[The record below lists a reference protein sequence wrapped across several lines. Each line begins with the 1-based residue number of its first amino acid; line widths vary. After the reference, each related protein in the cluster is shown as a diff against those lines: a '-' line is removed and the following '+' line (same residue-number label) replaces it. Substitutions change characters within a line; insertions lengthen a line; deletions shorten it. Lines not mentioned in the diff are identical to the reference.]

1 MWAEYRDSTAIRKAE
16 DFAKF
21 TIASLMVDPLDK
33 THQAEVVE
41 YDFQSAGAF
50 LVNNLTAKLALTL
63 FPPGRPSFQIEL
75 DDTLQELAAANG
87 IDQSELHS
95 RTADLE
101 RRATRRLF
109 INASL
114 SKLHRILK
122 LLVVT
127 GNALFYREP
136 GTGKMLV
143 WTMQSYTVRR
153 TSHGDPAVVVLRQQ
167 MPFRELTPE
176 IQADAQAK
184 QIAKRDSDKCDLYTV
199 IEWQPTPNG
208 RRCAVWHELEGK
220 RVGPESSYPA
230 HLCPYVPVA
239 WNVPDGEH
247 YGRGYVE
254 EYSGDFARLSILS
267 ERLGLYEF
275 EALSLLNLVDEAKGG
290 AVDDYRDAETGD
302 FVPGQVGSVASY
314 ERGDYNKI
322 AQASAS
328 VESIVMRL
336 NRAFMYTGQVRDA
349 ERVTVE
355 EIRTVA
361 EEAENLLGGVY
372 SLLAETL
379 QAPLAYLTMYE
390 ASRGNGGM
398 LLGIAQGVYR
408 PSIITGIPA
417 LTRNIETA
425 NILRA
430 TQEASA
436 IIPALVQ
443 LSKRFDPERLV
454 ERIFANNSVDLST
467 LSKDPDV
474 VAAEA
479 EQEAALAQQQLDVA
493 SGALAAETSAGVLTS

>member
-1 MWAEYRDSTAIRKAE
+1 MI
-16 DFAKF
+16 
-21 TIASLMVDPLDK
+21 
-33 THQAEVVE
+33 
-41 YDFQSAGAF
+41 G
-50 LVNNLTAKLALTL
+50 
-63 FPPGRPSFQIEL
+63 G
-75 DDTLQELAAANG
+75 G
-87 IDQSELHS
+87 
-95 RTADLE
+95 
-101 RRATRRLF
+101 
-109 INASL
+109 
-114 SKLHRILK
+114 
-122 LLVVT
+122 VT
-127 GNALFYREP
+127 
-136 GTGKMLV
+136 
-143 WTMQSYTVRR
+143 
-153 TSHGDPAVVVLRQQ
+153 
-167 MPFRELTPE
+167 
-176 IQADAQAK
+176 
-184 QIAKRDSDKCDLYTV
+184 
-199 IEWQPTPNG
+199 
-208 RRCAVWHELEGK
+208 
-220 RVGPESSYPA
+220 
-230 HLCPYVPVA
+230 
-239 WNVPDGEH
+239 
-247 YGRGYVE
+247 
-254 EYSGDFARLSILS
+254 RLSILS

-436 IIPALVQ
+436 IVPALVQ
-443 LSKRFDPERLV
+443 LSKRFDPEKLV